1 MFGVAAGDEMK
12 QTVLD
17 VLVYLFENYMDDED
31 GFAIDRDGLRGS
43 LKEAGFEEDPIEKAF
58 DWLQALANQREA
70 AHTAPQS
77 GLQSFRIYTA
87 EEAEKIGCDS
97 RGFLHY
103 LEQVGVLDGYN
114 RELVIDRL
122 MALEADEI
130 DLEQL
135 KWVVLMVLFNQPG
148 QEEAFVWMENLV
160 MDELRG
166 NLH

>member
-87 EEAEKIGCDS
+87 EEAEKIG
-97 RGFLHY
+97 
-103 LEQVGVLDGYN
+103 
-114 RELVIDRL
+114 
-122 MALEADEI
+122 
-130 DLEQL
+130 
-135 KWVVLMVLFNQPG
+135 
-148 QEEAFVWMENLV
+148 
-160 MDELRG
+160 
-166 NLH
+166 